1 MGVRTSMNA
10 ITGTMSATL
19 GDVTV
24 APPGPP
30 QTYFGVAQQ
39 LLPAITKLANPP
51 ASAWALALLCA
62 HTLEC
67 LLKAYLSR
75 GGSDTHL
82 KQPQIRHNLG
92 ALWRQAASE
101 GLPVPADPP
110 DWAER
115 LGALHNTPYY
125 LRYST
130 GVNGIVTPP
139 PGLMASEL
147 GALAEVVR
155 TRLQ

>member
-1 MGVRTSMNA
+1 MSNKV

-30 QTYFGVAQQ
+30 HTYFGVAQQ
-39 LLPAITKLANPP
+39 LLPAVTTLANAP

-62 HTLEC
+62 HMLEC

-82 KQPQIRHNLG
+82 KQQQIRHNLDR
-92 ALWRQAASE
+92 LWRQAGVE
-101 GLPVPADPP
+101 GLPVHAEPP
-110 DWAER
+110 DWVAR
-115 LGALHNTPYY
+115 LSALHNTPYY
-125 LRYST
+125 LR
-130 GVNGIVTPP
+130 
-139 PGLMASEL
+139 
-147 GALAEVVR
+147 
-155 TRLQ
+155 